1 MSKSPAGRYRG
12 GMTLIREMPVG
23 SFLEALDSLTPTP
36 GGGAVA
42 GMIGATSAAL
52 AGMVIHYSYGKK
64 SLVSFQDHLTVT
76 HGQLRALRA
85 ELLALADEDAQAY
98 GQYSTAAK
106 LDAGDPQRPARMLE
120 ATRACINV
128 PMRTLAAVDRLAA
141 LLADLPGKSSKPLRS
156 DLAIAAMLCESAAR
170 ACRCN
175 IAINLPHLRDDAERT
190 AHRTVTDERVD
201 AVVCLVHGVIAA
213 CV

>member
-1 MSKSPAGRYRG
+1 
-12 GMTLIREMPVG
+12 MTLIREMPVG
-23 SFLEALDSLTPTP
+23 SFLDALDSLTPTP

-64 SLVSFQDHLTVT
+64 TLAAFQDHLKVT
-76 HGQLRALRA
+76 HSQLQTLRT

-98 GQYSTAAK
+98 GLYAAAAK
-106 LDAGDPQRPARMLE
+106 LDAGDPQKPSRMLD
-120 ATRACINV
+120 ATRACIDV
-128 PMRTLAAVDRLAA
+128 PMRTLAAVDRVAA

-175 IAINLPHLRDDAERT
+175 IAINLPNLSDEALRTKQRE
-190 AHRTVTDERVD
+190 VTDERVD
-201 AVVCLVHGVIAA
+201 AVVCLVQGVIAA
-213 CV
+213 CG